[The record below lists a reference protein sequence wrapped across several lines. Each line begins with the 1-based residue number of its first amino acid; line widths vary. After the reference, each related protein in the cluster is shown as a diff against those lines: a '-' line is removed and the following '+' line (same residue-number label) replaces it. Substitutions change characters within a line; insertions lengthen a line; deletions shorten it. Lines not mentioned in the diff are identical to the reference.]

1 MGPLAYLT
9 DAKAIPD
16 GVRARLEGLDVL
28 VLNAL
33 LPRPHP
39 LHLSIPQAVE
49 AAERIGARRTFLTH
63 LTHAAPHAE
72 LAAQLPAGIAPAYD
86 GLVIEVG
93 PVYIRRQEDRSMAN
107 PSDAALLRFD
117 RPAARQRAAL
127 HQLLRQA

>member
-39 LHLSIPQAVE
+39 LHLSIPEAVE

-72 LAAQLPAGIAPAYD
+72 LAAQLPARVPPPPRPLGPQR
-86 GLVIEVG
+86 G
-93 PVYIRRQEDRSMAN
+93 PVE
-107 PSDAALLRFD
+107 LRT
-117 RPAARQRAAL
+117 PE
-127 HQLLRQA
+127 

>member
-1 MGPLAYLT
+1 M
-9 DAKAIPD
+9 
-16 GVRARLEGLDVL
+16 RARLGGLDVL

-39 LHLSIPQAVE
+39 LHLSIPEAVE

-93 PVYIRRQEDRSMAN
+93 PV
-107 PSDAALLRFD
+107 
-117 RPAARQRAAL
+117 
-127 HQLLRQA
+127 